1 MMTDIE
7 EQALLIRL
15 GHLSDTV
22 EQVCSKMEEYLQREE
37 TEVLVSCREAARLL
51 GVTSA
56 TVTRMLTDGRLEKKT
71 IGESTGI
78 PLHSIWSAKK

>member
-15 GHLSDTV
+15 SHLSDTV
-22 EQVCSKMEEYLQREE
+22 EDVRSMLDNYLQKMEM
-37 TEVLVSCREAARLL
+37 EVLVSCREAARLL
-51 GVTSA
+51 GVT
-56 TVTRMLTDGRLEKKT
+56 TQTITRMLTDGRIEKKT

-78 PLHSIWSAKK
+78 PLGDILNLKK